1 MAISK
6 TKPKKDLWE
15 LTVELVGPPKSGK
28 TSLAS
33 CLPNPLFLFTEAGQG
48 GKELNHWTPKG
59 WSGEVYIL
67 QSMADVDAAIAEL
80 SIDTQGFQTLVIDTI
95 DNLVAMVAKDI
106 ADHHREEGLNWGNL
120 GYGRGTDLLQ
130 QRIRSYISRMAKLKM
145 GLWLLSHQQEVKD
158 DESRLIWRDSLDN
171 KSKLNVQSATDAIW
185 FIKREGKK
193 RVLCTEGEISIEAG
207 SRIRLPERIPMGEN
221 EQEAYQNLVKAFYGN
236 GQPSIAT
243 NGRAR
248 ESLLDRI
255 RKGESYLAE
264 KKIDNFDTELR
275 IVNSRKKHCGVEDLE
290 KAEVDGLEAY
300 LQHLI
305 DKTREIKNGSSA

>member
-1 MAISK
+1 
-6 TKPKKDLWE
+6 
-15 LTVELVGPPKSGK
+15 
-28 TSLAS
+28 
-33 CLPNPLFLFTEAGQG
+33 
-48 GKELNHWTPKG
+48 
-59 WSGEVYIL
+59 
-67 QSMADVDAAIAEL
+67 
-80 SIDTQGFQTLVIDTI
+80 
-95 DNLVAMVAKDI
+95 
-106 ADHHREEGLNWGNL
+106 
-120 GYGRGTDLLQ
+120 
-130 QRIRSYISRMAKLKM
+130 
-145 GLWLLSHQQEVKD
+145 
-158 DESRLIWRDSLDN
+158 
-171 KSKLNVQSATDAIW
+171 
-185 FIKREGKK
+185 
-193 RVLCTEGEISIEAG
+193 
-207 SRIRLPERIPMGEN
+207 MGEN

-290 KAEVDGLEAY
+290 KAEVDSLEAY